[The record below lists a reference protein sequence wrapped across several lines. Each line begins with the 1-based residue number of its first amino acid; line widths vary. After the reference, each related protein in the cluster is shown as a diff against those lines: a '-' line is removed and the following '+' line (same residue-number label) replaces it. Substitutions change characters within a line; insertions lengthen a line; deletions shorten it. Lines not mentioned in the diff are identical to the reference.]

1 MKTPVTLIIFNRPD
15 RAERVFAQIRQA
27 KPSKL
32 LVIADGPR
40 PGREDDKEK
49 CAAAR
54 AIIDRVDWDC
64 EVLKNYATENLGC
77 GKRVSTGIDWVFENV
92 EESIILEDDCVPHP
106 TFFRYCE
113 DLLEYYR
120 DDRRVMHISGD
131 NFYSDKYSRPDSYI
145 FSRFALMWGWAT
157 WRRAWQQYYDFEM
170 KLWPQL
176 KQQNLLQNIFC
187 DPHSVMTWTQILQD
201 VADGKVDTW
210 DYQWIMACFFQNGLA
225 ILPNVNLV
233 TNIGFGADATHTF
246 SADSTAV
253 DDLQMSLAAEA
264 IDFPLQHSNVMLPDT
279 QIDSFMQDA
288 LYDYFPKFPKRVRLK
303 LKQILAKKSGG

>member
-1 MKTPVTLIIFNRPD
+1 MQTPVTLIIFNRPD
-15 RAERVFAQIRQA
+15 RTEQVFTAIRQA

-40 PGREDDKEK
+40 PGRDDDKEK

-64 EVLKNYATENLGC
+64 EVLKNYAPENLGC
-77 GKRVSTGIDWVFENV
+77 GKRVSSGINWVFENV
-92 EESIILEDDCVPHP
+92 EESIILEDDCLPHP
-106 TFFRYCE
+106 TFFEYCG
-113 DLLEYYR
+113 DLLAHYR
-120 DDRRVMHISGD
+120 DDRRVMSISGN
-131 NFYSDKYSRPDSYI
+131 NFYASKYSRPNSYV
-145 FSRFALMWGWAT
+145 FSRCAHMWGWAT
-157 WRRAWQQYYDFEM
+157 WRRAWQYYDFEM

-176 KQQNLLQNIFC
+176 KQQNTLQNIFD

-233 TNIGFGADATHTF
+233 SNIGFGADATHTF
-246 SADSTAV
+246 SAESTAIE
-253 DDLQMSLAAEA
+253 DLPLSLAAEA
-264 IDFPLQHSNVMLPDT
+264 IDFPLQHPHVMLPDT
-279 QIDSFMQDA
+279 QIDRFMQDA
-288 LYDYFPKFPKRVRLK
+288 FYDYFPKFPKRVRLK
-303 LKQILAKKSGG
+303 LKQIFAKSSS